1 MLNFE
6 IVVSFLDAFSSVSGY
21 NLIISKSQI
30 LSFNYR
36 PSQIISSQIK
46 FNWDMDH
53 IKYLGVNILKEQTNL
68 NDLNFNLK
76 IKENTRRW
84 NLISVL
90 GFEAQIEL
98 V

>member
-1 MLNFE
+1 
-6 IVVSFLDAFSSVSGY
+6 
-21 NLIISKSQI
+21 
-30 LSFNYR
+30 
-36 PSQIISSQIK
+36 
-46 FNWDMDH
+46 MDH